1 MSQNFPAT
9 KHKFNGSDTINQT
22 DILYIRIDFIYIM
35 NLNQLEYIIAVDT
48 HRHFVKAAEKCY
60 ITQATLSMMIKKLE
74 EELDLVIFDR
84 SKKPVVPTQLGKKII
99 AQAKIIVQESQKLKE
114 IVSAEH
120 DSLSGELHIGIIPT
134 LAPYLLPLFLNSFL
148 KKHPLIK
155 LNISELSTDEIIHK
169 LKQNDLDA
177 GILATPLNDSSLKE
191 ELLFYEEFIVHASSK
206 EKLLKKKYL
215 LAQDI
220 DVNRLWLLQEGHCL
234 RSQIINLCE
243 LKKKDDA
250 TQQFNF
256 ASGSIE
262 TLKRIVETNEGIT
275 ILPKLALRDMNAKQ
289 KNNTRHFKTPAPV
302 REIGLVTYR
311 YFVKE
316 KLIEA
321 IKKEILLSIPDE
333 MQSILKKEIIPVFTP

>member
-1 MSQNFPAT
+1 
-9 KHKFNGSDTINQT
+9 
-22 DILYIRIDFIYIM
+22 M

-60 ITQATLSMMIKKLE
+60 ITQATLSMMIKKME

-191 ELLFYEEFIVHASSK
+191 ELLFYEEFIVYASSK
-206 EKLLKKKYL
+206 EKLLNKKYL

-289 KNNTRHFKTPAPV
+289 KNNIRHFKTPAPV

>member
-1 MSQNFPAT
+1 
-9 KHKFNGSDTINQT
+9 
-22 DILYIRIDFIYIM
+22 M

-48 HRHFVKAAEKCY
+48 YRHFVKAAEKCH

-120 DSLSGELHIGIIPT
+120 ESLSGELHIGIIPT

-191 ELLFYEEFIVHASSK
+191 ELLFYEEFIVYASSK

-243 LKKKDDA
+243 LKKKDN
-250 TQQFNF
+250 TIQQFNF

-262 TLKRIVETNEGIT
+262 TLKRIVETNKGIT
-275 ILPKLALRDMNAKQ
+275 ILPKLALRDMTTKQ
-289 KNNTRHFKTPAPV
+289 KHNTRNFKIPAPV

-321 IKKEILLSIPDE
+321 IKKEISLSIPVE
-333 MQSILKKEIIPVFTP
+333 MQSSLKKEIIPIFST

>member
-1 MSQNFPAT
+1 
-9 KHKFNGSDTINQT
+9 
-22 DILYIRIDFIYIM
+22 M

-48 HRHFVKAAEKCY
+48 YRHFVKAAEKCY

-191 ELLFYEEFIVHASSK
+191 ELLFYEEFIVYASSK
-206 EKLLKKKYL
+206 EKLLNKKYL

-289 KNNTRHFKTPAPV
+289 KNNIRHFKTPAPV

>member
-1 MSQNFPAT
+1 
-9 KHKFNGSDTINQT
+9 
-22 DILYIRIDFIYIM
+22 M

-48 HRHFVKAAEKCY
+48 YRHFVKAAEKCY
-60 ITQATLSMMIKKLE
+60 ITQATLSMMIKKME

-191 ELLFYEEFIVHASSK
+191 ELLFYEEFIVYASSK

-289 KNNTRHFKTPAPV
+289 KNNIRHFKTPAPV

>member
-1 MSQNFPAT
+1 
-9 KHKFNGSDTINQT
+9 
-22 DILYIRIDFIYIM
+22 M

-48 HRHFVKAAEKCY
+48 YRHFVKAAEKCY

-191 ELLFYEEFIVHASSK
+191 ELLFYEEFIVYASSK

-289 KNNTRHFKTPAPV
+289 KNNIRHFKTPAPV